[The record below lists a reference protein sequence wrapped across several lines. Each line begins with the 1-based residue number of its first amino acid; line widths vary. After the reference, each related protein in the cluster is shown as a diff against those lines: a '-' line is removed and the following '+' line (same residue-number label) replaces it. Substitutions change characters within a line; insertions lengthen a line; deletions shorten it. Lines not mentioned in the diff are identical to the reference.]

1 MCALTASRHSSPSFG
16 VKILGSLIFS
26 CWPSLGHPTYIH
38 TGSGPTS
45 VFMPGEGA
53 ECSCSCLVLQCH
65 HHRSHKMHEERS
77 SSPSGLAFWPPFFA
91 LGRAGPL
98 KARYETSRAVQLCSD
113 LMRSVSRPAAAN
125 EKTCIGKSDVF
136 SKGEFLENW
145 TSVSDFPLS
154 HRKNVLMNALQY
166 EHKAESLC
174 SAFSTILHKG

>member
-1 MCALTASRHSSPSFG
+1 MAEKKTEGLPVWASHDCFPRFPPKCQSCEDHMGTGNSSVCLDCLQALFTFFWGRFWEAW
-16 VKILGSLIFS
+16 FS
-26 CWPSLGHPTYIH
+26 AAGLPLATLH

-125 EKTCIGKSDVF
+125 
-136 SKGEFLENW
+136 
-145 TSVSDFPLS
+145 
-154 HRKNVLMNALQY
+154 
-166 EHKAESLC
+166 
-174 SAFSTILHKG
+174 